1 MYQRIK
7 AELLRRCEN
16 PRYFTR
22 AFLNA
27 FESASRRFQFL
38 RESGID
44 DSYYSGH
51 VRLFH
56 SMDPVYNSEFYRLNG
71 SAYCEF
77 LEIYHSMKKEGFT
90 A

>member
-7 AELLRRCEN
+7 AELLRRHCKTSH
-16 PRYFTR
+16 FTR

-27 FESASRRFQFL
+27 FESSSRRFQFL

-44 DSYYSGH
+44 DSYFSGH

-77 LEIYHSMKKEGFT
+77 LEIYHSIKKEGLT

>member
-7 AELLRRCEN
+7 AELLRRREN

-22 AFLNA
+22 AFLNT
-27 FESASRRFQFL
+27 FESSTRRFEIL

-44 DSYYSGH
+44 DSYFFGH
-51 VRLFH
+51 VRLHH

-71 SAYCEF
+71 CAYCEF
-77 LEIYHSMKKEGFT
+77 LSIYYSIKKEGLT